1 MIKFGL
7 FSKFNGER
15 INYVTV
21 NNLEEAILYFSK
33 MKDIDSFNL
42 LEIFDIKKIP

>member
-15 INYVTV
+15 INCITV

-42 LEIFDIKKIP
+42 LKIFDIKKIP

>member
-33 MKDIDSFNL
+33 IKDIDSFNL
-42 LEIFDIKKIP
+42 LKIFDIKKIS